1 MFKLSTKLLTLLSA
15 MIAVVSISFG
25 AQAGEKSFTGLIGF
39 SQSALGFGANFENRH
54 SQNFG
59 VGAYFLH
66 SSENKNAGKHQVISF
81 GGMLPVHMVDTYDLD
96 LYLAPGFGIHMIK
109 GLNNG
114 ASGED
119 QTTFGPMWKIGFL
132 YKVSSNVRIGLEQSQ
147 IVNWFSEKSY
157 SQFTYTNFA
166 ANFIF

>member
-1 MFKLSTKLLTLLSA
+1 M
-15 MIAVVSISFG
+15 
-25 AQAGEKSFTGLIGF
+25 
-39 SQSALGFGANFENRH
+39 
-54 SQNFG
+54 
-59 VGAYFLH
+59 GAYFLH

-147 IVNWFSEKSY
+147 IRSRLDVQSAAKAGCHTWKERQTLPGRRSPCRQWKSTLRQRDKEKLIAVYRHAGKAASPLPT
-157 SQFTYTNFA
+157 SQNHHVDPR
-166 ANFIF
+166 